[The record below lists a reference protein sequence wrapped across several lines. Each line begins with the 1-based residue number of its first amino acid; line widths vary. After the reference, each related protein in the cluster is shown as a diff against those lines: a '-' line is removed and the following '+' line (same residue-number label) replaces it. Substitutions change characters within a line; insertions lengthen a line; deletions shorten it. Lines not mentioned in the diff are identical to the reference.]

1 MSLVPRTR
9 DQRVFLLAQF
19 INTYGTG
26 LILTAAMLYGIKVV
40 HLTPARTGLAISIA
54 GLVGLFSSMPIGRLA
69 DLRGPREVFAL
80 SLLLLATTNAA
91 YVFLAHDFVSL
102 LLIAIVDTAA
112 MNASNAVAVALTRR
126 VGGEDA
132 ITLRAQMS
140 AVLNVGTA
148 LGVATCGIALQL
160 NTVSAYRALFLGN
173 ALSYLAGAV
182 IVGLLPRF
190 EPLPGAHEESP
201 LAALKDKAFVGY
213 TLLSG
218 GMTLQYLIP
227 MMLMPVW
234 VVFHTNAPRWSVSAF
249 MIINTLIAFLFQV
262 RVGKKV
268 QTIRQGG
275 AAFRRAGVIFLF
287 SCSAMGLASGLPG
300 WAALLLLA
308 AAVLLLT
315 YGELWQ
321 SSGMFALDFGSRPRT
336 RRASTRAWPAR
347 PTSARWRWL
356 PSSCSAWC
364 WPAAG
369 SVLSCSARGSP
380 SSAWSARPWPGG
392 VSGPAPPRWP
402 RPEIQANLA
411 RPRWLPSD
419 RDLTA
424 GIQLYRR
431 FMAGDSLRFAGLG
444 FCCLFRDCGG
454 FRRAPGGC
462 GPSARGRRRPG
473 GGPAAGSGWFTR
485 VICRGDHGLTV
496 SADGEGLVGQ
506 AGGTLLRETADKP
519 GLTAALAG
527 APEKEGRFPGVDRGV
542 AMVSAAMMI
551 ALGGRSMSGIAVLG
565 HLSLVRGEPVTWQ
578 ALRRT
583 LDLADPGTL
592 GRSRRP
598 GQGSARTCAVG
609 AGASPGTPGPAAHPT
624 RTGSG
629 HENQK

>member
-1 MSLVPRTR
+1 MSIVPRTR

-40 HLTPARTGLAISIA
+40 HLTPARMGLAITIA

-112 MNASNAVAVALTRR
+112 MNASGSVAVALTRR

-148 LGVATCGIALQL
+148 LGVATCGVALQL

-173 ALSYLAGAV
+173 ALSYLAAAV

-218 GMTLQYLIP
+218 GMTLQYLVP

-234 VVFHTNAPRWSVSAF
+234 VVFDTNAPRWSVSAF

-275 AAFRRAGVIFLF
+275 AAFRRAGVIFLV
-287 SCSAMGLASGLPG
+287 SCSAMGLATGLPAWG
-300 WAALLLLA
+300 ALLLLIG
-308 AAVLLLT
+308 AVVLHT

-321 SSGMFALDFGSRPRT
+321 SSGMFAMDFGL
-336 RRASTRAWPAR
+336 APAH
-347 PTSARWRWL
+347 AQ
-356 PSSCSAWC
+356 
-364 WPAAG
+364 G
-369 SVLSCSARGSP
+369 
-380 SSAWSARPWPGG
+380 
-392 VSGPAPPRWP
+392 
-402 RPEIQANLA
+402 QY
-411 RPRWLPSD
+411 
-419 RDLTA
+419 
-424 GIQLYRR
+424 Q
-431 FMAGDSLRFAGLG
+431 
-444 FCCLFRDCGG
+444 
-454 FRRAPGGC
+454 
-462 GPSARGRRRPG
+462 
-473 GGPAAGSGWFTR
+473 
-485 VICRGDHGLTV
+485 
-496 SADGEGLVGQ
+496 GLVGMVNFGGQ
-506 AGGTLLRETADKP
+506 ALSPLILVGLVLSGGRLGFALLGVWFALL
-519 GLTAALAG
+519 GLAAPAVARWGERTRPAAPDAEVAAEAAG
-527 APEKEGRFPGVDRGV
+527 AEAIIAE
-542 AMVSAAMMI
+542 AA
-551 ALGGRSMSGIAVLG
+551 A
-565 HLSLVRGEPVTWQ
+565 EQ
-578 ALRRT
+578 AIIT
-583 LDLADPGTL
+583 D
-592 GRSRRP
+592 
-598 GQGSARTCAVG
+598 
-609 AGASPGTPGPAAHPT
+609 
-624 RTGSG
+624 
-629 HENQK
+629 